1 MRAFRIAVIV
11 VTTGLIAW
19 LFTSQILALNAVKD
33 EGQTVLLD
41 LRPVDPRALML
52 GDYMTLAYA
61 EERVPSGVSLGT
73 LPPKGAF
80 VMELDANNVASF
92 KRLDDGAGLVPS
104 EVKFNYTRT
113 NRALTFG
120 APRFYFENGMAQ
132 DYEDAR
138 YGVFKVA
145 PDGRAILV
153 NLADDKF
160 QIINPKPR

>member
-1 MRAFRIAVIV
+1 
-11 VTTGLIAW
+11 
-19 LFTSQILALNAVKD
+19 
-33 EGQTVLLD
+33 
-41 LRPVDPRALML
+41 
-52 GDYMTLAYA
+52 
-61 EERVPSGVSLGT
+61 
-73 LPPKGAF
+73 
-80 VMELDANNVASF
+80 
-92 KRLDDGAGLVPS
+92 
-104 EVKFNYTRT
+104 VKFNYTRT